1 VTEQRTSNGQDGRR
15 DAIVRE
21 ATELFSQSYETTT
34 MRVIGAAV
42 GIDSAT
48 IYYYFPSK
56 QAILQEIIEVGLS
69 RYVEELEEIRQRSD
83 TFRARLRA
91 AVHAHVR
98 VTATEKYIDLHE
110 RYHQLLPSALTLEA
124 QKDTVERTF
133 QELLTLA
140 ATEAGVEYDE
150 DPVTRLYVLGGL
162 NVFRWYRPD
171 ARLSID
177 EIGDRSADLV
187 ERCIGIAER

>member
-1 VTEQRTSNGQDGRR
+1 
-15 DAIVRE
+15 
-21 ATELFSQSYETTT
+21 
-34 MRVIGAAV
+34 
-42 GIDSAT
+42 
-48 IYYYFPSK
+48 
-56 QAILQEIIEVGLS
+56 
-69 RYVEELEEIRQRSD
+69 
-83 TFRARLRA
+83 
-91 AVHAHVR
+91 